1 MTNEIPAPILLALQ
15 SAIKQYDTTGD
26 TNQLIE
32 DIAII
37 CVVTE
42 TNELPET
49 LKTLLMGGDMEK
61 AMQRTLDGLEVRE

>member
-1 MTNEIPAPILLALQ
+1 MNDQIPAPIDMALR
-15 SAIKQYDTTGD
+15 AVIKQYDSTGD

-32 DIAII
+32 DICII

-49 LKTLLMGGDMEK
+49 LKTLLIGGDMEK

>member
-1 MTNEIPAPILLALQ
+1 MTNQIPAPVDMALR
-15 SAIKQYDTTGD
+15 AVIKQYDSTGD

-42 TNELPET
+42 TSELPET
-49 LKTLLMGGDMEK
+49 LKTLLIGGDMEK